1 MLHSTPSYLT
11 GPGFRVIA
19 TFTDFSNQGPYLGQ
33 VKAVL
38 QALVPDD
45 PVVDVFPDLP
55 ACNVKAAAYLL
66 PAYIQCLRK
75 GCICLCVVDPGV
87 GTGRRALALNI
98 DERWYVGPDNG
109 LFSMLVRRAEK
120 IQAYEITWQPDRLSN
135 SFHGRDLFAPVCG
148 MLSRGDDTD
157 DWANALDPD
166 SLVIPDWPEDLFE
179 VIYIDN
185 YGNLITGVRAS
196 VISEDVRFEIG
207 GWQCAYQRVFAEAP
221 DSAAFWYEN
230 ANGLVE
236 IAIAGSSAQ
245 DLLGINTG
253 DELRRVR

>member
-1 MLHSTPSYLT
+1 MKSPGGLT
-11 GPGFRVIA
+11 GYRTA
-19 TFTDFSNQGPYLGQ
+19 SM
-33 VKAVL
+33 
-38 QALVPDD
+38 
-45 PVVDVFPDLP
+45 VVT
-55 ACNVKAAAYLL
+55 
-66 PAYIQCLRK
+66 CLRRFAA
-75 GCICLCVVDPGV
+75 CCPE
-87 GTGRRALALNI
+87 GTA
-98 DERWYVGPDNG
+98 
-109 LFSMLVRRAEK
+109 
-120 IQAYEITWQPDRLSN
+120 
-135 SFHGRDLFAPVCG
+135 
-148 MLSRGDDTD
+148 D
-157 DWANALDPD
+157 DWANALGPD

-245 DLLGINTG
+245 DLLGIKIG
-253 DELRRVR
+253 DELRLVQ